1 MRAQVNTIPIPR
13 SDIVVR
19 VGKYGPY
26 LERGS
31 ERQTLPP
38 DIAPDE
44 LTPERAEEILAQGSQ
59 EHELGV
65 DPETRPHDRRADGP
79 LRAVRDRGPGRRREA
94 AHGVA
99 ASQSMSPRR

>member
-1 MRAQVNTIPIPR
+1 MRARSTPIPIPR

-26 LERGS
+26 LERGY

-65 DPETRPHDRRADGP
+65 DPETRPDDRRADGP
-79 LRAVRDRGPGRRREA
+79 LRAVRDRGARGRREA
-94 AHGVA
+94 AHGLVA
-99 ASQSMSPRR
+99 AAR